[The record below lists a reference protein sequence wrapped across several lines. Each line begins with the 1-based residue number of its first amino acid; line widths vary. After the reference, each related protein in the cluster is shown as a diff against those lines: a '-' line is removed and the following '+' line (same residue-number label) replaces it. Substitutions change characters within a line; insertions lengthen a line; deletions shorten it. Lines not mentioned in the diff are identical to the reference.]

1 MILVTGGTGFLGRN
15 MLPILLESGYQVR
28 LITRT
33 PEKYDWLQNLNV
45 EIVQTDIADT
55 EAVFKAATGVR
66 YIIHAA
72 GLFRFF
78 GEPDEFEHTNILGT
92 CNILEAARQEGIE
105 KLVHVST
112 IAVAGF
118 PRNDTL
124 ITEETPP
131 NPVDDYQRTKL
142 EGEQMVQK
150 YVQEFGVPAVIARG
164 GAFYGP
170 YGRYAFNK
178 LFFEDP
184 LIHHWPMGVDGGRH
198 ITFPAYIKDVARG
211 ILLCLEKGHAGEIYN
226 IASQSVSQR
235 EVEKLIAKISGTS
248 AFRFPAPGQMMIPI
262 AWLLTQMSKLT
273 HRELLYLITM
283 KPYILGDWNV
293 SIEKA
298 KRELGFSPTPLEVGI
313 RETLD
318 WYVESQLW
326 KPRKGTY
333 AKNRNR

>member
-15 MLPILLESGYQVR
+15 MLPILIDSGYRVR

-33 PEKYDWLQNLNV
+33 PEKYDWLKNLDL
-45 EIVQTDIADT
+45 EIVRADIADA
-55 EAVFKAATGVR
+55 EAVFRAATGVK

-78 GEPDEFEHTNILGT
+78 GQPQDFEHTNIIGT
-92 CNILEAARQEGIE
+92 CNILEAARQEGVE

-118 PRNDTL
+118 LRHPTL
-124 ITEETPP
+124 ITEDTPP

-142 EGEQMVQK
+142 EGEHIVQK
-150 YVQEFGVPAVIARG
+150 YVQEYGVPAVIARG

-170 YGRYAFNK
+170 HGRYAFNK
-178 LFFEDP
+178 LFFDDP
-184 LIHHWPMGVDGGRH
+184 LIHHWPMGVDGGKH

-211 ILLCLEKGHAGEIYN
+211 ILLCLEKGRVGEIYN
-226 IASQSVSQR
+226 IASQSLSQR
-235 EVEKLIAKISGTS
+235 EVEKLIAEISGTS
-248 AFRFPAPGQMMIPI
+248 AFRFPAPGIFMIPV
-262 AWLLTQMSKLT
+262 AWLMTQLSKFT
-273 HRELLYLITM
+273 HRELLYVLTM
-283 KPYILGDWNV
+283 KPYILGEWQV

-298 KRELGFSPTPLEVGI
+298 RRELGFEPTPLAVGI

-318 WYVESQLW
+318 WYIESGLW
-326 KPRKGTY
+326 KGNY
-333 AKNRNR
+333 AKNRHR